1 MFPLRTQITVTKSDT
16 PVLTYTFV
24 GELDETNADKTFQPI
39 YTELQKDWTQDVVF
53 DLSGLTYLNSKAI
66 GYITDIYSHTDN
78 HGGSLTLRNLTEQ
91 VYDILDIVGI
101 TSVVTIEDGSRSV

>member
-1 MFPLRTQITVTKSDT
+1 MFPLRTQIQVSKSDDD
-16 PVLTYTFV
+16 LTYTFV

-39 YTELQKDWTQDVVF
+39 YKEFEQDWTRKIVF

-66 GYITDIYSHTDN
+66 GYITDIYSHSDN
-78 HGGSLTLRNLTEQ
+78 HGGKLILRNLTSE

-101 TSVVTIEDGSRSV
+101 TSIVEIQGAPQ